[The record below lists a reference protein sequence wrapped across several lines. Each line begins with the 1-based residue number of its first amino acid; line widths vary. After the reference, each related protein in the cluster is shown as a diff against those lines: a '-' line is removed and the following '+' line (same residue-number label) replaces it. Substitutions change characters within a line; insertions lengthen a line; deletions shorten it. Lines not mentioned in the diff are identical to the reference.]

1 MSHYQDCDS
10 SGAGWESQSHSQPWR
25 KCPYCFFLLF
35 FKNAL
40 FFIEKN
46 NLKKKSK
53 IPNLAVYPSHLS
65 HLKTINTFS
74 LASLSSQSSSS
85 TYCNLYC
92 WSPISHHLISSPS
105 FLGFDEDGGFF
116 VQWLWRLKECCRY
129 CCLRRRHNDKIF
141 LFWSYSCCKYKF
153 V

>member
-1 MSHYQDCDS
+1 MIPV
-10 SGAGWESQSHSQPWR
+10 GRAGNHNPIPGHDENVPV
-25 KCPYCFFLLF
+25 CFFLLF
-35 FKNAL
+35 FENAL

-46 NLKKKSK
+46 KLKKKSK
-53 IPNLAVYPSHLS
+53 IPNLAVDPSHLS

-74 LASLSSQSSSS
+74 LSSLSSQSSSS
-85 TYCNLYC
+85 TDCNLYC
-92 WSPISHHLISSPS
+92 VSPISHHLISSPG

-116 VQWLWRLKECCRY
+116 VQWLWRWKECCRY
-129 CCLRRRHNDKIF
+129 CCLRPWHSDKIF